1 MQSAQELSRT
11 INEYIRPATFPVSV
25 RLVPEGGSLPE
36 KAKRPLSHVG
46 HKVALCQGVALCRR
60 YGWTMCFS
68 EEEQACP
75 VSLVV
80 LGFRPAEKMLEGTI
94 AFPSY
99 TASLEAGATMERS
112 MALLPNGFFKHMVV
126 TPLHK
131 ETQRPDLVL
140 VYGNAAQIARLAQ
153 AANYKTGAGVACKT
167 FARMACSAY
176 IAKPIVEKE
185 CSLVVP
191 SGGERVFALAQDDE
205 LIFAIPA
212 DKFAEIANGL
222 EETHKQG
229 LSRFP
234 TPFFGLLAEPNF
246 PTKYWD
252 LVGKE

>member
-1 MQSAQELSRT
+1 MESVLELVRT
-11 INEYIRPATFPVSV
+11 INEFVRPATFPVSV
-25 RLVPEGGSLPE
+25 RLVKKDEGLPE
-36 KAKRPLSHVG
+36 KAKRPVEHVG
-46 HKVALCQGVALCRR
+46 HKVAMCQGVALCRR

-68 EEEQACP
+68 EGDQACP

-80 LGFRPAEKMLEGTI
+80 LGFRPADKMLEGTI
-94 AFPSY
+94 AYPAY

-112 MALLPNGFFKHMVV
+112 MALLPSGSFEHMVV

-131 ETQRPDLVL
+131 ETQKPDIVL
-140 VYGNAAQIARLAQ
+140 VYGNAAQVARLAQ
-153 AANYKTGAGVACKT
+153 AANYKLGAGVVGKS

-176 IAKPIVEKE
+176 IAKPFLEKE

-212 DKFAEIANGL
+212 DKIAEIANGL
-222 EETHKQG
+222 AETHKQG

-246 PTKYWD
+246 PAKYWD
-252 LVGKE
+252 LVAKE

>member
-1 MQSAQELSRT
+1 MDIDDYVYT
-11 INEYIRPATFPVSV
+11 VPV
-25 RLVPEGGSLPE
+25 
-36 KAKRPLSHVG
+36 PLEH
-46 HKVALCQGVALCRR
+46 
-60 YGWTMCFS
+60 
-68 EEEQACP
+68 EEVEDHSSSYDFYAY
-75 VSLVV
+75 
-80 LGFRPAEKMLEGTI
+80 
-94 AFPSY
+94 PSY
-99 TASLEAGATMERS
+99 TASLKAGAAMERS
-112 MALLPNGFFKHMVV
+112 MTLLPRGYFKYMVV
-126 TPLHK
+126 TPLQK

-140 VYGNAAQIARLAQ
+140 VYGNAAQVARLAQ
-153 AANYKTGAGVACKT
+153 AANYNTGAGVACKT

-176 IAKPIVEKE
+176 IAKPIMEKE

-212 DKFAEIANGL
+212 EKIAEIARGL

-252 LVGKE
+252 LVAKEGEQSI